1 MQASIFFVIVVLAV
15 RVQAEDP
22 AGPTFDEFKKTQAKE
37 QEASAAE
44 VARQAKMAA
53 VNKVTAMLEGLKSQV
68 LSEGEAEAATYNK
81 FACFCKD
88 TTEEKVEAIKE
99 GDDNKEDLTA
109 TIKDLQS
116 ERKELDAT
124 IKELLSDIE
133 TAEKDMK
140 KAKAERAKELATYKA
155 NEADLTAALDALTG
169 AIQKMKAS
177 KSPSLL
183 QFQSMRGTI
192 KTAMMLAD
200 ALNIGSVA
208 TQETVST
215 FLQQAPEVQMED
227 YKFHSDDIIATLEK
241 LLNQFRDEKNDVDA
255 EEVKAEQEHTLFMQ
269 MKTALVKKLNHEL
282 LETKKEKAKTIAS
295 IERDSE
301 ELTSVAAT
309 LLDDQEYLKELSQMC
324 HEKALTWDQRSKLRQ
339 SELAMLTEV
348 IGIITSSVTEKT
360 SAATI
365 RFAQQ
370 GTSFRLARAVALSD
384 GAMEAVEA
392 EAEEAEEA
400 EGAPIGFLQSARRS
414 LRGSPSQDRARGIVA
429 KGIVA
434 ELLRQQGSKL
444 KSTLLTALA
453 GKIAADPFAKVKQLI
468 QELVE
473 RLLTEAANEAN
484 QKGWCDKASK
494 DAEQKRDYAAEEIAS
509 LNTEMAD
516 LEALI
521 DERTVELAELAKA
534 MKELEEAREKAEK
547 EREEEK
553 EENVATVREAQA
565 GLGAISEAIDMISK
579 FYKSAKKDKVELSLS
594 QGPADDAPDAGFEI
608 GEAYTGAQGESGGII
623 GMMEVMKSDFE
634 RTISETEAAEAQAEE
649 DHLEFMTETGKSL
662 AAKKVASE
670 ERTAQKDDAS
680 EKLEKADDIL
690 SEQTKILQASIQELL
705 DLKPVCEDTGMSY
718 KERVARREDEIAA
731 LKKADCIL
739 RAYEKYGPEGLS
751 DAC

>member
-1 MQASIFFVIVVLAV
+1 
-15 RVQAEDP
+15 
-22 AGPTFDEFKKTQAKE
+22 
-37 QEASAAE
+37 
-44 VARQAKMAA
+44 MAA

-208 TQETVST
+208 TQTTVSM

-255 EEVKAEQEHTLFMQ
+255 EEVKAVQEHGLFMQ
-269 MKTALVKKLNHEL
+269 MKTARVKKLNHEL

-295 IERDSE
+295 IETDTE
-301 ELTSVAAT
+301 ELTSIAAT

-392 EAEEAEEA
+392 EAEEAE
-400 EGAPIGFLQSARRS
+400 GMPIGFLQSARRS
-414 LRGSPSQDRARGIVA
+414 LRGSPTQDARGIV
-429 KGIVA
+429 VD
-434 ELLRQQGSKL
+434 LLRQQGSKL
-444 KSTLLTALA
+444 KITLLTALA
-453 GKIAADPFAKVKQLI
+453 SKIAADPFAKVKQLI
-468 QELVE
+468 QELIE
-473 RLLTEAANEAN
+473 RLLTKAAHEAN
-484 QKGWCDKASK
+484 QKGWCDKA
-494 DAEQKRDYAAEEIAS
+494 
-509 LNTEMAD
+509 
-516 LEALI
+516 
-521 DERTVELAELAKA
+521 
-534 MKELEEAREKAEK
+534 
-547 EREEEK
+547 
-553 EENVATVREAQA
+553 
-565 GLGAISEAIDMISK
+565 
-579 FYKSAKKDKVELSLS
+579 
-594 QGPADDAPDAGFEI
+594 
-608 GEAYTGAQGESGGII
+608 
-623 GMMEVMKSDFE
+623 
-634 RTISETEAAEAQAEE
+634 
-649 DHLEFMTETGKSL
+649 
-662 AAKKVASE
+662 
-670 ERTAQKDDAS
+670 TA
-680 EKLEKADDIL
+680 
-690 SEQTKILQASIQELL
+690 
-705 DLKPVCEDTGMSY
+705 
-718 KERVARREDEIAA
+718 
-731 LKKADCIL
+731 
-739 RAYEKYGPEGLS
+739 
-751 DAC
+751 

>member
-1 MQASIFFVIVVLAV
+1 
-15 RVQAEDP
+15 
-22 AGPTFDEFKKTQAKE
+22 
-37 QEASAAE
+37 
-44 VARQAKMAA
+44 MAA

-99 GDDNKEDLTA
+99 
-109 TIKDLQS
+109 
-116 ERKELDAT
+116 
-124 IKELLSDIE
+124 LLSDIE

-155 NEADLTAALDALTG
+155 NEADLAAALDALTG

-208 TQETVST
+208 TQKTVST

-227 YKFHSDDIIATLEK
+227 YKFHSDDIIAALEK

-309 LLDDQEYLKELSQMC
+309 LLDDQEYLKELSKMC
-324 HEKALTWDQRSKLRQ
+324 HEKALTWDQRSKLRA
-339 SELAMLTEV
+339 SELQMLTEV

-370 GTSFRLARAVALSD
+370 GTSFRLGRSVASNEQ
-384 GAMEAVEA
+384 AMEAVEA
-392 EAEEAEEA
+392 EAEQADNT
-400 EGAPIGFLQSARRS
+400 PVGFLQTVRRS
-414 LRGSPSQDRARGIVA
+414 LRGKPNEDARGV
-429 KGIVA
+429 VV

-453 GKIAADPFAKVKQLI
+453 SKIAADPFAKVKQLI
-468 QELVE
+468 QELIE

-484 QKGWCDKASK
+484 QKGWCDKATA
-494 DAEQKRDYAAEEIAS
+494 DAEQKREYAAEEIAS
-509 LNTEMAD
+509 LNGEMAE

-521 DERTVELAELAKA
+521 NELTEALATLSEEI
-534 MKELEEAREKAEK
+534 KELEAAQEKAEK
-547 EREEEK
+547 ERAEEK
-553 EENVATVREAQA
+553 EKNAATVKEAQA
-565 GLGAISEAIDMISK
+565 GLAAISEAIDITSK
-579 FYKSAKKDKVELSLS
+579 FYKSAKKEKVDLSLA

-608 GEAYTGAQGESGGII
+608 GEAYTGAQSESGGII

-634 RTISETEAAEAQAEE
+634 RTVSETEAAEAQAEE

-662 AAKKVASE
+662 AEKKVATE
-670 ERTAQKDDAS
+670 EKSTQKDDAS
-680 EKLEKADDIL
+680 AKLEKADDNM
-690 SEQTKILQASIQELL
+690 SGQTKLLVTSIAELL
-705 DLKPVCEDTGMSY
+705 DLKPVCVNTE
-718 KERVARREDEIAA
+718 
-731 LKKADCIL
+731 
-739 RAYEKYGPEGLS
+739 
-751 DAC
+751 

>member
-1 MQASIFFVIVVLAV
+1 
-15 RVQAEDP
+15 
-22 AGPTFDEFKKTQAKE
+22 
-37 QEASAAE
+37 
-44 VARQAKMAA
+44 MAA

-99 GDDNKEDLTA
+99 
-109 TIKDLQS
+109 
-116 ERKELDAT
+116 
-124 IKELLSDIE
+124 LLSDIE

-155 NEADLTAALDALTG
+155 NEADLAAALDALTG

-208 TQETVST
+208 TQKTVST

-227 YKFHSDDIIATLEK
+227 YKFHSDDIIAALEK

-295 IERDSE
+295 I
-301 ELTSVAAT
+301 

-384 GAMEAVEA
+384 KAMEAVEV
-392 EAEEAEEA
+392 EAE
-400 EGAPIGFLQSARRS
+400 Q
-414 LRGSPSQDRARGIVA
+414 
-429 KGIVA
+429 
-434 ELLRQQGSKL
+434 
-444 KSTLLTALA
+444 
-453 GKIAADPFAKVKQLI
+453 AD
-468 QELVE
+468 
-473 RLLTEAANEAN
+473 
-484 QKGWCDKASK
+484 G
-494 DAEQKRDYAAEEIAS
+494 
-509 LNTEMAD
+509 
-516 LEALI
+516 
-521 DERTVELAELAKA
+521 
-534 MKELEEAREKAEK
+534 
-547 EREEEK
+547 
-553 EENVATVREAQA
+553 
-565 GLGAISEAIDMISK
+565 
-579 FYKSAKKDKVELSLS
+579 
-594 QGPADDAPDAGFEI
+594 
-608 GEAYTGAQGESGGII
+608 
-623 GMMEVMKSDFE
+623 
-634 RTISETEAAEAQAEE
+634 
-649 DHLEFMTETGKSL
+649 
-662 AAKKVASE
+662 
-670 ERTAQKDDAS
+670 
-680 EKLEKADDIL
+680 
-690 SEQTKILQASIQELL
+690 
-705 DLKPVCEDTGMSY
+705 
-718 KERVARREDEIAA
+718 
-731 LKKADCIL
+731 
-739 RAYEKYGPEGLS
+739 
-751 DAC
+751 